1 MTELETLKRIKI
13 SSNRKIEISL
23 DGCDDTLQT
32 IIADNSFAN
41 KNELVDLLLDTAI
54 KYLEEKG
61 KNE

>member
-23 DGCDDTLQT
+23 KGCDDTMQT

-41 KNELVDLLLDTAI
+41 KNKLVDLLLDTAI
-54 KYLEEKG
+54 NFLEKG
-61 KNE
+61 QNE